1 MSALAL
7 AAIIL
12 LVGWNSWGVAAPA
25 ASPSVPAASSP
36 APAALPSVPAVS
48 SPAPAASL
56 PIPAVSSLTP
66 ASAIS
71 AFPSLTELDL
81 MRKRQD
87 DFEKFVHFILVPL
100 AIFLGFV
107 AAGGALGVVF
117 AVRNE
122 IRTGQA
128 HSLFVA
134 GETAQQ
140 ARTEA
145 LHSTLLDAS
154 EKTITLVNQ
163 TLALARDSTERATKA
178 LSDRAEQLVREVGE
192 EMAALI
198 ARIMMQE
205 NFEEKLFKLLV
216 EEPSHR
222 RKLTQLSDRLATVEG
237 YLAFQDIE
245 MEPRA
250 HLVKGMAL
258 HLDQEDQAAIPLLER
273 AAEATGMGLRLRL
286 CAYYFIGYAHNNIGE
301 YRAAAAAFDAGHS
314 RASDRAALRDEFERM
329 GAESNFFELVRSHL
343 DGRNVVQSVNDLIR
357 GLTDLSGKVTPKAR
371 ANLNQ
376 TLGNIHLFLARQ
388 TGRAASFQEALALF
402 HEAGEGLWA
411 KFGQIEITN
420 EASDKISVV
429 KRSPTVKE
437 VEDLATQ
444 NIQTRG
450 EPRSLALLHLAT
462 AKCRLWQEAGGTAS
476 VRAAL
481 SAVNDQMGKVDS
493 DLRLYSLWL
502 RSNVTRKQF
511 IDNDVKRLED
521 SLSSEANGTS
531 S

>member
-1 MSALAL
+1 MH
-7 AAIIL
+7 
-12 LVGWNSWGVAAPA
+12 
-25 ASPSVPAASSP
+25 
-36 APAALPSVPAVS
+36 
-48 SPAPAASL
+48 
-56 PIPAVSSLTP
+56 
-66 ASAIS
+66 
-71 AFPSLTELDL
+71 
-81 MRKRQD
+81 KRQD
-87 DFEKFVHFILVPL
+87 DFEKFVNFILWPL
-100 AIFLGFV
+100 AIFLAFV
-107 AAGGALGVVF
+107 AAGGLLGVVF
-117 AVRNE
+117 SVRNE
-122 IRTGQA
+122 IRTGQV
-128 HSLFVA
+128 HGLFVA

-178 LSDRAEQLVREVGE
+178 ISDRAEQLVREVGE

-245 MEPRA
+245 LEPRA

-258 HLDQEDQAAIPLLER
+258 HLAQDDQAAIPLLER

-286 CAYYFIGYAHNNIGE
+286 CAYYFIGYAYNNIGE
-301 YRAAAAAFDAGHS
+301 YRSAASAFDAGHS
-314 RASDRAALRDEFERM
+314 RASDQAALRDEFERM
-329 GAESNFFELVRSHL
+329 GAESKFFELVRSHL
-343 DGRNVVQSVNDLIR
+343 DGRDVVQSVKDLVR
-357 GLTDLSGKVTPKAR
+357 ALTDLSGSVTPQAR

-376 TLGNIHLFLARQ
+376 TLGNIHLFLARL
-388 TGRAASFQEALALF
+388 TRDKEGVKKAFSLF
-402 HEAGEGLWA
+402 REAGEGLWI
-411 KFGQIEITN
+411 KFGQLEIIKELGDEMGAVEN
-420 EASDKISVV
+420 P
-429 KRSPTVKE
+429 PTAKE

-444 NIQTRG
+444 RIQTRG

-462 AKCRLWQEAGGTAS
+462 AKCRIWRNAGNAS

-502 RSNVTRKQF
+502 KSNVTRPKF
-511 IDNDVKRLED
+511 IELEVKRLED
-521 SLSSEANGTS
+521 SLPQESNGIGS
-531 S
+531 